1 MHYRCFNYSLKATCV
16 SKFLQLNKTIHKIKT
31 WVVYKETSVETMWF
45 AQNIISFA
53 KMLLIDYEKGKE
65 WKCTYTN

>member
-1 MHYRCFNYSLKATCV
+1 
-16 SKFLQLNKTIHKIKT
+16 
-31 WVVYKETSVETMWF
+31 MWF